1 MAKKWRFYGMDGN
14 KSSLLIDSPITC
26 MQSTETTFAGMTTNW
41 LGELISNVDVVATVK
56 AFFLLGVTLV
66 NYN

>member
-1 MAKKWRFYGMDGN
+1 MVGS
-14 KSSLLIDSPITC
+14 KSTLLIDSPITVTF